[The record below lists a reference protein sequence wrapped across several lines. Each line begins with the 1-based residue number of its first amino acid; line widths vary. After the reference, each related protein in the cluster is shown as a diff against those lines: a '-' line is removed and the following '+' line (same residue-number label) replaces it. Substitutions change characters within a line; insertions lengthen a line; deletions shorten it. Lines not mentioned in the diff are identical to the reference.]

1 MADNLNPYKTVL
13 ENSSIESK
21 VRGSRFIGTI
31 LNVDSKIKANVEL
44 DLIRKKYWDS
54 THNCYAYRIAPYGL
68 ESKMSDDGEPSGS
81 AGKPILFILQKAEIV
96 NTLIVVTRYFG
107 GLKLGVG
114 GLVRAYSECAK
125 LVIENSKITEV
136 YPTEI
141 YKIFVQYEDM
151 KYIRPIIDN
160 YAISFDEEFHD
171 VINYTVKLK
180 KIVGLEFTDK
190 IIESSQGR
198 AGWTKLEN

>member
-31 LNVDSKIKANVEL
+31 LNVDSKIKANLEL
-44 DLIRKKYWDS
+44 DLIRKKCWDS
-54 THNCYAYRIAPYGL
+54 THNCYAYRIAPHGL

-81 AGKPILFILQKAEIV
+81 AGKPILYILQKAEIV

-114 GLVRAYSECAK
+114 V
-125 LVIENSKITEV
+125 
-136 YPTEI
+136 
-141 YKIFVQYEDM
+141 
-151 KYIRPIIDN
+151 
-160 YAISFDEEFHD
+160 
-171 VINYTVKLK
+171 
-180 KIVGLEFTDK
+180 
-190 IIESSQGR
+190 
-198 AGWTKLEN
+198 